1 MTDTKIK
8 YDFSVCGSL
17 ECIDMYLRV
26 QNPDCVGLHFQ
37 GEGWYR
43 SATDTLLI
51 VPEDGRWRVYGW
63 RNHDPRPVYQRLL
76 TLENHN
82 GIN

>member
-1 MTDTKIK
+1 MTDYKIK
-8 YDFSVCGSL
+8 YDYSVFGSL
-17 ECIDMYLRV
+17 ECINMYLRV
-26 QNPDCVGLHFQ
+26 QIPDCAGLRFQ

-43 SATDTLLI
+43 GTSNDTLLI
-51 VPEDGRWRVYGW
+51 VPEGDQWRLLGW

-82 GIN
+82 V